1 WNRKLS
7 DARALEGRIQQSL
20 QDLTRFISQLD
31 NKSVDNETQTSCG
44 QIITDELESLL
55 QQYKSMVE
63 ELTTISETANDSTAS
78 MIVKRQK
85 SVYRDFYREF
95 NRQHENMQV
104 KLERMSLLRQSA
116 IRSITKEESEMQQ
129 LLKERAS
136 ARSSL
141 QMADRFIEQAAESHS
156 NLLEQGRRLEAGK
169 GRILSVSSRF
179 PLANDLLN
187 RIADRRNRENVIVA
201 VVIACCI
208 IFCIW

>member
-1 WNRKLS
+1 
-7 DARALEGRIQQSL
+7 
-20 QDLTRFISQLD
+20 
-31 NKSVDNETQTSCG
+31 
-44 QIITDELESLL
+44 
-55 QQYKSMVE
+55 
-63 ELTTISETANDSTAS
+63 
-78 MIVKRQK
+78 
-85 SVYRDFYREF
+85 
-95 NRQHENMQV
+95 MQV

-141 QMADRFIEQAAESHS
+141 QMADRFIESLFPVCINARQAAESHS

-187 RIADRRNRENVIVA
+187 RIADRRNRE
-201 VVIACCI
+201 
-208 IFCIW
+208 